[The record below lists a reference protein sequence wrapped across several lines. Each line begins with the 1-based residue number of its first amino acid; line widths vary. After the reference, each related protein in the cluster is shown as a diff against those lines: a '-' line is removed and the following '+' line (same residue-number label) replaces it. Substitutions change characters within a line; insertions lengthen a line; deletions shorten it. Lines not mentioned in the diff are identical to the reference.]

1 MKEEEGRGRKN
12 EGRGRKRKE
21 EWKERKRRKNEGRG
35 RKRKEED
42 CATLIPLRRKSPHH
56 RPARHPASSTGRT
69 QYAEIDPRTL
79 NFCIKN

>member
-1 MKEEEGRGRKN
+1 MKEEEGRGMKNEGRGRKN

-21 EWKERKRRKNEGRG
+21 E
-35 RKRKEED
+35 
-42 CATLIPLRRKSPHH
+42 CASLIPLRRKSPHH

-79 NFCIKN
+79 NLICIKNLLH